1 MEMVPTPT
9 LQKIEE
15 TVMGILRDAD
25 MDQMTEFKLRVSASS
40 KLGFDLS
47 GTDHKKLVRD
57 VLEAFLLSN
66 PHDDE
71 TLHGEANVQET
82 VAPTVDPNP
91 TATASSEKD
100 ERFICKLSEKRNAT
114 VQKYRGKA
122 FLSIGE
128 SSKEDGKPFRGV
140 HLSANQW
147 SVIKNNFAAIEEGIK
162 QSESKLKSESKQ
174 NGDTSKPV
182 EDNTTCSFSIIE
194 TSRFDG
200 RSYLR
205 WASQMELFLKQLN
218 LCYIIS
224 EPCPV
229 TNSSQANP
237 AGKNWLKDDY
247 LCYTHLLNSLSDN
260 LHRQYSK
267 RFKHAKELWKELKW
281 VYQCEESNSKR
292 SQVRKYI
299 EFKMVEERP
308 VLDQVQDFNK
318 IADSIVSAGMF
329 LDETFHVSTIISKFP
344 PSWRGFSTRLME
356 EEFLPVWMLMERV
369 KAEEEILRNGP
380 QRVTYRPATGSC
392 QMERMP
398 PSLGRGSQSIGW
410 KRKEP
415 ERDGR
420 VIIACDN
427 CGRRGHL
434 AKNCWGKT
442 LEERASGKPNRV
454 TFSSTTPVGSETQA
468 TAKTDKE

>member
-1 MEMVPTPT
+1 ME
-9 LQKIEE
+9 
-15 TVMGILRDAD
+15 D
-25 MDQMTEFKLRVSASS
+25 
-40 KLGFDLS
+40 
-47 GTDHKKLVRD
+47 
-57 VLEAFLLSN
+57 
-66 PHDDE
+66 
-71 TLHGEANVQET
+71 
-82 VAPTVDPNP
+82 
-91 TATASSEKD
+91 
-100 ERFICKLSEKRNAT
+100 
-114 VQKYRGKA
+114 
-122 FLSIGE
+122 
-128 SSKEDGKPFRGV
+128 
-140 HLSANQW
+140 
-147 SVIKNNFAAIEEGIK
+147 
-162 QSESKLKSESKQ
+162 
-174 NGDTSKPV
+174 DTS
-182 EDNTTCSFSIIE
+182 CGFSIIE

-205 WASQMELFLKQLN
+205 WALQMELFLKQLN
-218 LCYIIS
+218 LSYVLLK
-224 EPCPV
+224 PCPV
-229 TNSSQANP
+229 TNTSQADDA

-247 LCYTHLLNSLSDN
+247 ICYTHLLNSLSDH

-267 RFKHAKELWKELKW
+267 RFKHAKELWEELKW

-344 PSWRGFSTRLME
+344 LSWRGFSTRLME

-369 KAEEEILRNGP
+369 KAEEDLLRNGP

-420 VIIACDN
+420 VTIACDN

-442 LEERASGKPNRV
+442 VDERASRKPNRV
-454 TFSSTTPVGSETQA
+454 TFSSTTHVGSETQA
-468 TAKTDKE
+468 TNQE